1 MCSLMRWHLVA
12 EQIVTWQLLSG
23 RIEVVNGG
31 GTGMAPAGRVL
42 TIVVNCH

>member
-1 MCSLMRWHLVA
+1 MRRHLVT
-12 EQIVTWQLLSG
+12 EQIVPGQLLSG

-42 TIVVNCH
+42 TIVMNCY